1 MPEDRADITSS
12 NLLMRWTLIW
22 ISAVASVKAKDV
34 CPFAFI
40 DKISEVICQHGS
52 CSSGNLR
59 SSTVDWLI
67 IDLCSNRLSLGH
79 SCLWMPNESFSPVLP
94 QQPNPINEWEWVTSS
109 ADVNLSLCHL
119 SQIVCWWGPGDGD
132 WGQGHSQRP
141 AALSLYYGEKHNNQ
155 NSSEYKS
162 WLSNLISKLIP
173 LHDPLR
179 QMHNMILWV
188 LSLQIFQMLYHCWWY
203 RDIFNHQCLLIHP
216 FCFELWLYT
225 YKTCHL
231 ILWAWAH
238 LRWTEAQWENKNSMI
253 KQNVHF

>member
-1 MPEDRADITSS
+1 MSTFHSAIYLRLFADEAPVMVTEDRVTHRG
-12 NLLMRWTLIW
+12 LQLW
-22 ISAVASVKAKDV
+22 
-34 CPFAFI
+34 AF
-40 DKISEVICQHGS
+40 
-52 CSSGNLR
+52 
-59 SSTVDWLI
+59 T
-67 IDLCSNRLSLGH
+67 
-79 SCLWMPNESFSPVLP
+79 
-94 QQPNPINEWEWVTSS
+94 
-109 ADVNLSLCHL
+109 
-119 SQIVCWWGPGDGD
+119 
-132 WGQGHSQRP
+132 
-141 AALSLYYGEKHNNQ
+141 KHNNQ

-203 RDIFNHQCLLIHP
+203 RNIFNHQCLLIHR

-231 ILWAWAH
+231 LLWAWVH

-253 KQNVHF
+253 EQNAHF